1 MKVQIAAGVLGEL
14 AGEVLWGSLEREAYR
29 DGCPYGAVSLPS
41 PSPSSSLVAFV
52 GVGCFGASLGLAAA
66 ESSGSLLSEVVL

>member
-1 MKVQIAAGVLGEL
+1 VSPLTASAENACRGVVAGVLEEL

-29 DGCPYGAVSLPS
+29 DVCPYGAVSLSS

-52 GVGCFGASLGLAAA
+52 GVGCFGAC
-66 ESSGSLLSEVVL
+66 